1 MPCWLNVLK
10 VNIRKLDHVEK
21 HFKAEVE
28 TTFYAGHQ
36 EQSKGMIG
44 GGMNAFGQALR
55 QVLFTF

>member
-21 HFKAEVE
+21 HFKADVE

-36 EQSKGMIG
+36 EQSKRYERWGNECIG
-44 GGMNAFGQALR
+44 ASS
-55 QVLFTF
+55 